1 MRIRLA
7 ALALLSA
14 VFVRHSAPVLIA
26 GQVAAVTTASIEGIV
41 VEKGTNTVLGNVDLE
56 LSRVEG
62 SSSAPLSPAVSDTF
76 ASILNSTGQGFPSTT
91 GTAPPS
97 VLEGEVKYGR
107 TGADG
112 KFSFR
117 GLKEGKYRLVA
128 VRVGSALYPVE
139 YGQRNLKQRGLNFPI
154 AAGEAKKDIRLEMTP
169 TGVITGRVVDEDR
182 RPMGHVVVMAL
193 AIQYLRGERSA
204 YIERTVLTDEHGD
217 YRIYWLGPGSYY
229 VAAVY
234 EDPQRR
240 TIDMAPTAPPG
251 RTLFRHR
258 ATSPV
263 VSKQVLADGSVV
275 EEAYAVVFF
284 GGTTDL
290 RNATA
295 VEVRAGETF
304 AGADIPLGAGKM
316 KTHHI
321 RGSVIFGDTGQPAA
335 GAHVLAIPRQQ
346 RPNALI
352 VQGTTNSAGAFDLG
366 GVLPDSYF
374 VVVSAPLPT
383 LARVSAGP
391 NPSVEFFVGAST
403 SAVGYL
409 PIDVGNSDSDNLRIV
424 TTGGYTLAGH
434 ITIEGKSARES
445 EGDLSRMSVG
455 LTRDPDIIEMPGA
468 LLQLPPPPPGT
479 PRPSG
484 LTEIR
489 SQNGQVF
496 AGGDFKIL
504 VSPGDFRVNVAS
516 LPSNTYVKSMRIG
529 GDDLLRSGLHVSRA
543 SDNDI
548 QIVIGNDG
556 GNISG
561 SVVDEN
567 LAPFLNATIALV
579 PELVDANQRLDLYRN
594 TTSDASGNF
603 QILTVPPGNYKL
615 YAWDWAEANS
625 WQYPDFIRTFESSG
639 KNITVQPSSRQ
650 EKVKLNV
657 IRNK

>member
-1 MRIRLA
+1 MHIRLA

-14 VFVRHSAPVLIA
+14 ALVRHSAPMLAA
-26 GQVAAVTTASIEGIV
+26 GQVSAVATASIEGVV
-41 VEKGTNTVLGNVDLE
+41 VEKGTNTVLSNVDLE

-62 SSSAPLSPAVSDTF
+62 TAAAPLSPAAADTF
-76 ASILNSTGQGFPSTT
+76 TSILNSSGQGFNSTF

-117 GLKEGKYRLVA
+117 DLKEGKYRLVA

-154 AAGEAKKDIRLEMTP
+154 AAGESKKDIRLEMTP

-193 AIQYLRGERSA
+193 AIQYLRGERNA

-263 VSKQVLADGSVV
+263 VSRQVMADGSTV
-275 EEAYAVVFF
+275 EEAYAVVYF
-284 GGTTDL
+284 GATTDL
-290 RNATA
+290 RNATP
-295 VEVRAGETF
+295 VEVRAGETL
-304 AGADIPLGAGKM
+304 AGADIPMGAGKVQ
-316 KTHHI
+316 THHI
-321 RGSVIFGDTGQPAA
+321 RGTVILGDTGQIAA
-335 GAHVLAIPRQQ
+335 GAEVLVIPRQQ

-352 VQGTTNSAGAFDLG
+352 VQGTTNAAGAFDLG

-374 VVVSAPLPT
+374 VVVSAQLST
-383 LARVSAGP
+383 LARVSGGP
-391 NPSVEFFVGAST
+391 TPSVEFFVGAST
-403 SAVGYL
+403 HAL
-409 PIDVGNSDSDNLRIV
+409 AIFPIDVGNSDIDNVRIV
-424 TTGGYTLAGH
+424 TTGGYTLSGH
-434 ITIEGKSARES
+434 VSIEGKSARES
-445 EGDLSRMSVG
+445 ESDLARMNVG
-455 LTRDPDIIEMPGA
+455 LTRDPDIIDMPGA
-468 LLQLPPPPPGT
+468 LMELPPPPPGT
-479 PRPSG
+479 PRPAG

-496 AGGDFKIL
+496 ASGDFKIL
-504 VSPGDFRVNVAS
+504 VSPGDFRMNVDR
-516 LPSNTYVKSMRIG
+516 LPSNTYVKSIRMG
-529 GDDLLRSGLHVSRA
+529 GDDLLRSGLHISRA
-543 SDNDI
+543 SENDI
-548 QIVIGNDG
+548 QIVIANDG
-556 GNISG
+556 GTISG

-567 LAPFLNATIALV
+567 LAPLLNATVALI
-579 PELVDANQRLDLYRN
+579 PDSVDANQRLDLYRN

-603 QILTVPPGNYKL
+603 QIATVPPGNYKL
-615 YAWDWAEANS
+615 YAWDWAEGGS
-625 WQYPDFIRTFESSG
+625 WQYPEFIRNFEPAG

-650 EKVKLNV
+650 EKVQLNV

>member
-1 MRIRLA
+1 MQIRLA

-14 VFVRHSAPVLIA
+14 LLVRTPAPALIA
-26 GQVAAVTTASIEGIV
+26 GQVPAGSSASIEGVV
-41 VEKGTNTVLGNVDLE
+41 VEKGTNAVLGNVDLE

-62 SSSAPLSPAVSDTF
+62 SAAAPLSQSASDTF
-76 ASILNSTGQGFPSTT
+76 ATILNYTGRGFPSTT

-97 VLEGEVKYGR
+97 ELEGEVKYGR

-193 AIQYLRGERSA
+193 VVQYLRGERSA

-263 VSKQVLADGSVV
+263 VSQQVMADGSVE
-275 EEAYAVVFF
+275 EEAYAVVYF
-284 GGTTDL
+284 GGTADL
-290 RNATA
+290 RNAST
-295 VEVRAGETF
+295 VEVHAGETF
-304 AGADIPLGAGKM
+304 AGADISMGVGKT

-321 RGSVIFGDTGQPAA
+321 RGSVILGDTGQPAA
-335 GAHVLAIPRQQ
+335 AAHVLAIPRQQ
-346 RPNALI
+346 RPNTLI
-352 VQGTTNSAGAFDLG
+352 VQGTTNAAGAFDLG

-374 VVVSAPLPT
+374 VVVSAPLST
-383 LARVSAGP
+383 RARVSGGP
-391 NPSVEFFVGAST
+391 NPSVDFFVGSST
-403 SAVGYL
+403 AAVGYL
-409 PIDVGNSDSDNLRIV
+409 PIDVGNSDAENIRIV
-424 TTGGYTLAGH
+424 TTGGYTLSGH

-445 EGDLSRMSVG
+445 ESDLARMNVG

-479 PRPSG
+479 PRPAVIPPG
-484 LTEIR
+484 
-489 SQNGQVF
+489 NGEVT
-496 AGGDFKIL
+496 ASGDFKIL
-504 VSPGDFRVNVAS
+504 VSPGDFRMNIGS
-516 LPSNTYVKSMRIG
+516 LPSNTYVKSIHMG

-543 SDNDI
+543 TDNDI

-556 GNISG
+556 GAISG

-567 LAPFLNATIALV
+567 LAPFLNATIALI
-579 PELVDANQRLDLYRN
+579 PDSVDANQRLDLYRN
-594 TTSDASGNF
+594 TTSDAAGNF
-603 QILTVPPGNYKL
+603 QILTVPPGTYKL
-615 YAWDWAEANS
+615 YAWDWAEGGS
-625 WQYPDFIRTFESSG
+625 WQYPDFIRTYESSG
-639 KNITVQPSSRQ
+639 KNVTVQPSSRQ
-650 EKVKLNV
+650 EKVQLNV